1 MIHKVNF
8 DLLTLQLLIFN
19 FFDFLKLLIQNFN
32 FFYFSISNLKYK
44 RKRLLIFMKKK
55 NILIYINSDHQNK
68 LYLMR
73 RVLMICFYT
82 FKLS

>member
-55 NILIYINSDHQNK
+55 NIN
-68 LYLMR
+68 LY
-73 RVLMICFYT
+73 
-82 FKLS
+82 